1 MRLYPLVQ
9 KKNEFKPRENLTN
22 PEKEIDC
29 NDYINKKKKKKHGK
43 RQRFSITQW
52 NPRIADPRDVR
63 KNLRIKEKVPFFPFW
78 VILA

>member
-29 NDYINKKKKKKHGK
+29 NDYINKKKKTWK
-43 RQRFSITQW
+43 
-52 NPRIADPRDVR
+52 AA
-63 KNLRIKEKVPFFPFW
+63 E
-78 VILA
+78 ILNNTMEP

>member
-29 NDYINKKKKKKHGK
+29 NDYINKKKKKNMESG
-43 RQRFSITQW
+43 
-52 NPRIADPRDVR
+52 RDSQ
-63 KNLRIKEKVPFFPFW
+63 
-78 VILA
+78 